1 MEAAAYIESLKR
13 EGKATA
19 KIKARLSALR
29 NLCDYV
35 ASNGARDWNPFKVV
49 RAPRVSAAEGK
60 TPILEVEDVRALFAS
75 IGTLDV
81 VDLRDRAILSVML
94 YAFARVGA
102 VVKMDGRHYEV
113 GRARATI
120 ALHEKRGRFHRLP
133 CHHLL
138 HEVLA
143 EFVAAS
149 PVGPRAPLFRAS
161 EKALDEEGRRCLSR
175 RRTQPQANG
184 LW

>member
-1 MEAAAYIESLKR
+1 VPSGSLSTNRHHRKRSADAALAPFRSDVVPTLVEAAAYIESLKR

-35 ASNGARDWNPFKVV
+35 ASNGAREWNPFKVV
-49 RAPRVSAAEGK
+49 RAPRGSAAEGK

-81 VDLRDRAILSVML
+81 VGLRDRAILSVML

-113 GRARATI
+113 GRARGDDCSAQE
-120 ALHEKRGRFHRLP
+120 AGAVP
-133 CHHLL
+133 P
-138 HEVLA
+138 
-143 EFVAAS
+143 VAVSS
-149 PVGPRAPLFRAS
+149 PSA
-161 EKALDEEGRRCLSR
+161 
-175 RRTQPQANG
+175 
-184 LW
+184 